1 MDMQTAITAI
11 LIILVVV
18 LPFYYHHIKNSKH
31 EKKLFHLLKQEAHKQ
46 GCRITRKQMFLQSA
60 IGLDEKQQKL
70 LFVHLNNN
78 AVDSSFVALQGLK
91 QSTVQIHTAG
101 SKQNGSDI
109 PDKVELV
116 LKFGN
121 KAVNDESLVF
131 FDQNSGAG
139 SLSDEVLGA
148 RKWADYLSLSYINSK

>member
-1 MDMQTAITAI
+1 MDIQTAITAI

-18 LPFYYHHIKNSKH
+18 LPFYYHHLKHSKH
-31 EKKLFHLLKQEAHKQ
+31 EKKLFHLLKEAAHKQ

-70 LFVHLNNN
+70 LFVHLNNDATDLN
-78 AVDSSFVALQGLK
+78 FISLEGLK

-101 SKQNGSDI
+101 SKQNGSDT

-116 LKFGN
+116 LKFSS
-121 KAVNDESLVF
+121 KSANDESLVF
-131 FDQNSGAG
+131 YDKNSSPG